1 MENIVAKWDSWWFP
15 GVSELL
21 NMLAFAFWW
30 ELAFVVAAIPILI
43 VVAIFSALT
52 S

>member
-1 MENIVAKWDSWWFP
+1 MVDIVAKWDSWWFP

-30 ELAFVVAAIPILI
+30 ELAFVLAAVPILI
-43 VVAIFSALT
+43 VVAIISTFT